1 MKVRQ
6 LMQKELIAILP
17 DATLHDAAL
26 KMKENSIGSI
36 LIVEDGGTLKG
47 IVTDRDIS
55 LAVAADNKDPKT
67 TFASDIMSKEPV
79 SIPSDADVSYALKIM
94 SDSNVRRLPVCEHE
108 RVIGILSSADVASEI
123 KEEINQFIGLEEA
136 FAKHH

>member
-6 LMQKELIAILP
+6 LMQKELVCILP

-26 KMKENSIGSI
+26 KMKENKIGSI

-55 LAVAADNKDPKT
+55 LAVAADIKDPKT
-67 TFASDIMSKEPV
+67 TLASDIMSKEPV
-79 SIPSDADVSYALKIM
+79 SIPSDADVNYALKIM
-94 SDSNVRRLPVCEHE
+94 SDSNVRRLPVCENE
-108 RVIGILSSADVASEI
+108 SVVGILSSADVAGEI

>member
-6 LMQKELIAILP
+6 LMQKELVAILP

>member
-6 LMQKELIAILP
+6 LMQKELVAILP

-94 SDSNVRRLPVCEHE
+94 SDSNVRRLPVCEQE